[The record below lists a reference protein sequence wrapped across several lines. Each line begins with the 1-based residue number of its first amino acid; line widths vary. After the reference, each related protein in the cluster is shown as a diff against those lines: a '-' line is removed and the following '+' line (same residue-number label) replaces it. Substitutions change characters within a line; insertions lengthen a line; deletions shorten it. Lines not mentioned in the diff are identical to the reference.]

1 MYNIIVRRR
10 FLIMRY
16 IKNFVILLFFFI
28 FASMPAFGLEEENK
42 KVFTLDEC
50 IKYALEHHEEI
61 KIAKG
66 MVKIQKSRVGQA
78 KSDYFPRLGLGNGY
92 TFSDRNPKGGH
103 ETHSNT
109 YDVDLSVNQLIWNFG
124 KTTANINM
132 QKYNAKSA
140 EYDLEDE
147 ILTVKYGV
155 KIAYHAVL
163 AAKANVDISNQT
175 VKINELNYER
185 TKALF
190 EEGLKSKIDVVNAEV
205 YYTDAKVQLLEAE
218 QRYET
223 ALIELAQAMD
233 YHEDI
238 DFSVANTEN
247 FNFQPI
253 EYIADDVDL
262 KYVSYLQDGDN
273 SELVLTSG
281 IQKNNI
287 LKNFEF
293 KPYDGSVKDAIETA
307 YKQRPDLKSLELVL
321 KASGESL
328 KAVKR
333 SYMPELAAGAGYGF
347 SKSENSQVQNFRV
360 FAGLDF
366 PIINVMDIKYR
377 IDEGKAY
384 YEIAENNLHHAK
396 HHVYF
401 DVNNLYVAMK
411 QLEKKIPLMQD
422 KVQQTLENFELADG
436 RYTVGLGNFIELQDA
451 QTNYNIA
458 QLDFVQVIFKYNVAR
473 EEFLKALGVQ

>member
-1 MYNIIVRRR
+1 
-10 FLIMRY
+10 MRY
-16 IKNFVILLFFFI
+16 IKNYFLVLLFFFI
-28 FASMPAFGLEEENK
+28 FAVMPAFALEEDSK
-42 KVFTLDEC
+42 KTFTLEEC

-61 KIAKG
+61 KIAKS

-92 TFSDRNPKGGH
+92 TFSDRKAKGTP

-147 ILTVKYGV
+147 ILNIKYGV

-175 VKINELNYER
+175 VEINELNFER

-205 YYTDAKVQLLEAE
+205 YYTDAKLQLLEAQE
-218 QRYET
+218 RYEV
-223 ALIELAQAMD
+223 ALVDLAAAMD

-238 DFSVANTEN
+238 DFSVVNTEN
-247 FNFQPI
+247 FNFQPVNYKT
-253 EYIADDVDL
+253 ENVDF

-293 KPYDGSVKDAIETA
+293 KPYEGSVKDAVESA

-333 SYMPELAAGAGYGF
+333 SYMPELGASAGYGF
-347 SKSENSQVQNFRV
+347 SKSEHTHTQSARIY
-360 FAGLDF
+360 AGLDF

-401 DVNNLYVAMK
+401 DVNNLYIAMK
-411 QLEKKIPLMQD
+411 QLEKKIPLMQE

-451 QTNYNIA
+451 QTNYNKA
-458 QLDFVQVIFKYNVAR
+458 QLDFIQVIFRYNVAR
-473 EEFLKALGVQ
+473 EEFLKSMGVQ